1 MTTGLTTMIN
11 CNLTTL
17 ESKTVWIV
25 DKKQWSRTVNGCQNE
40 LSCTRNSRCRY
51 SRSIYTLGCTVTWSV
66 RRACAPRIPNHSP
79 LTLLVTSRKIN
90 VIGDKMF
97 RLSSDPTSPIR
108 NLSIGNYLKITYH
121 NITEVRRYNLEITT
135 CPQCTIDKNAD
146 YFYTTARQ
154 EREGLKSSRGGHVG
168 DLAWILK
175 LNSNLILGWI
185 LGELLKI
192 NNCWISLLNTK
203 YKGKRQ
209 LSFISLNLLW
219 KWRHVNFSTL
229 LESLLESI
237 MHRLKWNLQNWGVI
251 GSDVLENKQ
260 LLALNC
266 KAITLCLR
274 H

>member
-121 NITEVRRYNLEITT
+121 NITEGRRYNLEIMT

-185 LGELLKI
+185 LGELPKLTI
-192 NNCWISLLNTK
+192 AEFLSWIQSTK
-203 YKGKRQ
+203 VKGNF
-209 LSFISLNLLW
+209 LSSHLTYFENGDMSISQHYLNLYS
-219 KWRHVNFSTL
+219 NL
-229 LESLLESI
+229 LC
-237 MHRLKWNLQNWGVI
+237 I
-251 GSDVLENKQ
+251 G
-260 LLALNC
+260 
-266 KAITLCLR
+266 
-274 H
+274 